1 MAAEPDRRSPARTFF
16 AIVVGVVFIIGLIT
30 VFRWVGSLLSMG
42 FFVLVVAAII
52 GIILI
57 ARRR

>member
-1 MAAEPDRRSPARTFF
+1 MVTDPDRRSPARTFF
-16 AIVVGVVFIIGLIT
+16 AIVVGVVFVIGLIT

-42 FFVLVVAAII
+42 FFILVVAAII
-52 GIILI
+52 GIVFI